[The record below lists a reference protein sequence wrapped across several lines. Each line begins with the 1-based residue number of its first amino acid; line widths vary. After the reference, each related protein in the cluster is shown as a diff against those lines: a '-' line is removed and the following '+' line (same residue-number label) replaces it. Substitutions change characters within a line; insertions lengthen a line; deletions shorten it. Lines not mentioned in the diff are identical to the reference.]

1 MLQKIESHYSS
12 LYIPLC
18 SLNNDTSKVFTLS
31 FALLFSYT
39 FVKTLNLIKVILAKG
54 LLKKINRV
62 HYWKRRSCLVVTTY
76 MNATL
81 FFLFLYLIISR
92 FKSFIPKFIS
102 TFNIIYFSFNP
113 DPRIRNTFWTLAI
126 GGAFTAMPVWTICQ
140 PAVQRFQ
147 AAKSLKESKK

>member
-1 MLQKIESHYSS
+1 
-12 LYIPLC
+12 
-18 SLNNDTSKVFTLS
+18 
-31 FALLFSYT
+31 
-39 FVKTLNLIKVILAKG
+39 
-54 LLKKINRV
+54 
-62 HYWKRRSCLVVTTY
+62 
-76 MNATL
+76 MNATF